1 VASDCDCSEENTMA
15 EPTPTRPTTPLQE
28 VFQQLKLILNRF
40 KYSLDTYH
48 VCLSMLAAINFEI
61 AAEKAKLIASAI
73 LLIAGKVHEFRTP
86 KFVDLLRWG
95 AHEFG
100 SGDLVQAEFELLKMM
115 EFKVP
120 VVFKITGLEAI
131 REENERLE
139 HLLCPIATFQ

>member
-1 VASDCDCSEENTMA
+1 
-15 EPTPTRPTTPLQE
+15 
-28 VFQQLKLILNRF
+28 
-40 KYSLDTYH
+40 
-48 VCLSMLAAINFEI
+48 MLATINFEI
-61 AAEKAKLIASAI
+61 TTERTKLIASAI

-100 SGDLVQAEFELLKMM
+100 SGDLVLAEFELLKMM

-120 VVFKITGLEAI
+120 VVFKISGLEAI

-139 HLLCPIATFQ
+139 NLLFPITTFQ